1 MAKPITLDGIG
12 TIEFPDQATDDQIAD
27 FVNST
32 PREELIKIAQQQAYS
47 MPAKPE
53 PDGLERQI
61 GLTVRALG
69 PVAAGAAAG
78 APFGPP
84 GMAAGALTTSFGP
97 AIVDPLIGLSN
108 RYLGTN
114 IPTTA
119 GTMESLMTRLGLPE
133 PRNQQERVVQAMTR
147 GLTGATGAAKGFSGL
162 ATPTPITT
170 TERVF
175 EQMGRYPSQQATAG
189 TLASGAAQM
198 GAERDVGQLGQM
210 GLAMGAGMIAPGGPK
225 LPPTARTLEGAKA
238 VVSPLTAS
246 GREVIVGNVLNRL
259 AYDPA
264 RAIENLSAAQP
275 LVPGVRPTTAAVARD
290 VGLAGAE
297 TPIRAL
303 DPTNAFGA
311 RLSQTQQAL
320 LNAFR
325 RVSGRPGSI
334 AQAEAKRTAVTRPM
348 REAAFE
354 NVQPVGVA
362 PVFEHI
368 TGVLADPNKQRTV
381 VQQAM
386 DEVRRLI
393 YNRVDPET
401 GFADPRALYSVRK
414 DIGDMMS
421 GKYGKDQANYSQA
434 RGELTDVVR
443 QLDQIIEQGA
453 PGFNEYMQ
461 KYAKISS
468 GIDQMRLLQ
477 GIESKVTTG
486 QPNIM
491 TGEPVLQAS
500 ALRRELARRS
510 DEMGETLPPP
520 AQRRVDA
527 IIDEINRGQAATAP
541 GVKAP
546 GSDTF
551 RNLSVGN
558 LIGKIVG
565 QGLADNKTLRT
576 MARPL
581 DFLYKLPDEAIQ
593 QLLVDAMLDPQLAAR
608 LMNKAN
614 VMTID
619 NTAQSLRNKAIQLG
633 YGTYIGAQEGMK

>member
-1 MAKPITLDGIG
+1 MKPVTLEGIG
-12 TIEFPDQATDDQIAD
+12 TINFPAEASQEQIAE

-47 MPAKPE
+47 MPEKPE
-53 PDGLERQI
+53 PDSLKRQL
-61 GLTVRALG
+61 GLTARAAG
-69 PVAAGAAAG
+69 PVGAGMLMG

-84 GMAAGALTTSFGP
+84 GMAAGALTASFGP
-97 AIVDPLIGLSN
+97 ALVDPVINLSN
-108 RYLGTN
+108 QYLGTN
-114 IPTTA
+114 IPTTSSA
-119 GTMESLMTRLGLPE
+119 MEALMTKAGLPQ
-133 PRNQQERVVQAMTR
+133 PRTQQERVVQAMTR
-147 GLTGATGAAKGFSGL
+147 GMTGSAGAAKAFGSLG
-162 ATPTPITT
+162 TPTPATQ

-175 EQMGRYPSQQATAG
+175 EQMGRYPSQQVTAG

-210 GLAMGAGMIAPGGPK
+210 GLAMGAGMLAPGGPK
-225 LPPTARTLEGAKA
+225 LPPTARAVEGAKA

-264 RAIENLSAAQP
+264 KAMENMYASQP

-303 DPTNAFGA
+303 DPANAFGA
-311 RLSQTQQAL
+311 QLSQNQQAL
-320 LNAFR
+320 LEAFR
-325 RVSGRPGSI
+325 RVSGKPGSI
-334 AQAEAKRTAVTRPM
+334 PQAEAKRTAVTRPM

-386 DEVRRLI
+386 DEVQRLI
-393 YNRVDPET
+393 YSRVDPET

-414 DIGDMMS
+414 DIGDMMA

-434 RGELTDVVR
+434 RGELTDVAR

-453 PGFNEYMQ
+453 PGFNKYMQ
-461 KYAKISS
+461 KYAKISG

-500 ALRRELARRS
+500 GLRRQVAQRAE
-510 DEMGETLPPP
+510 EMGATLPPP
-520 AQRRVDA
+520 AQRRIDA
-527 IIDEINRGQAATAP
+527 IVDEINRGQAATAP

-576 MARPL
+576 LARPL

-593 QLLVDAMLDPQLAAR
+593 QLLVDAMLDPQLGAR